1 LAMTGLRLRARP
13 AEYGMN
19 VDRIVAPPTPNDQAP
34 GSAFAQMSPLQDAV
48 RTLGV
53 VNALT
58 FPICNRFDL
67 TRRARL
73 ERPIAEAAVATMEIE
88 DETLES
94 DRHAA
99 AWRHV
104 ERVCR
109 QRHL

>member
-1 LAMTGLRLRARP
+1 MPRHDGAPRNESKKESNLAMTGLRLRARP

-34 GSAFAQMSPLQDAV
+34 GSAFTQMSPLQDAV

-67 TRRARL
+67 NGALVRR
-73 ERPIAEAAVATMEIE
+73 
-88 DETLES
+88 
-94 DRHAA
+94 DR
-99 AWRHV
+99 
-104 ERVCR
+104 
-109 QRHL
+109 